1 MKPWRLVVSNRFSN
15 FARLPCCLLLLIAV
29 ACADGCGKQANK
41 GTVSGSVTLDGQPLP
56 TGIIRFV
63 PADGGTSTADGQI
76 KDGRF
81 SVSAPPGEKRV
92 SISAQKV
99 IGKKASQMP
108 GSPMLDV
115 TEEIVPARFN
125 VQTTLTYTV
134 TVDSQQKD
142 FDLKSGK

>member
-1 MKPWRLVVSNRFSN
+1 MSNRFSN
-15 FARLPCCLLLLIAV
+15 FIGLPCCLLLLAAV
-29 ACADGCGKQANK
+29 ACAEGCAKQANK

-63 PADGGTSTADGQI
+63 PSDGGTSTADGQI

-81 SVSAPPGEKRV
+81 SVNVPPGDKRV

-99 IGKKASQMP
+99 VGKKVASQMP

-115 TEEIVPARFN
+115 TEDIVPDRFN
-125 VQTTLTYTV
+125 KHTTLTYTV
-134 TVDSQQKD
+134 TLGPQERD
-142 FDLKSGK
+142 FPLTSGK